1 MPTYQ
6 ETDKGESPS
15 QNIVYTNIYILSIY
29 INILYICYVIY
40 ILYILY
46 IYITGGTM
54 EVSIPMIWN
63 IIVTL
68 IVAPMAWWISHMSSE
83 VKRLN
88 ILINLTREN
97 YIKREDHQSEMSRVV
112 DHLVRLE
119 GKIDKLAEKV

>member
-1 MPTYQ
+1 
-6 ETDKGESPS
+6 
-15 QNIVYTNIYILSIY
+15 
-29 INILYICYVIY
+29 
-40 ILYILY
+40 
-46 IYITGGTM
+46 M

-88 ILINLTREN
+88 ILLNMTREN
-97 YIKREDHQSEMSRVV
+97 YIKREDHQSELSRVV